1 MSGIGNVNNSLIQSQ
16 LASLQLQQAID
27 TKIAA
32 KTLDNARTQGDAAL
46 KLLDAAAQVARQ
58 TGAQPTFGQLVS
70 GLGMNLD
77 VEG

>member
-1 MSGIGNVNNSLIQSQ
+1 MSSIGNISNSLLQSQ
-16 LASLQLQQAID
+16 LSALAVQQVIS
-27 TKIAA
+27 TQVAA
-32 KTLDNARTQGDAAL
+32 KTLDMARSQGDAAL
-46 KLLDAAAQVARQ
+46 KLLDAAAETTRQ